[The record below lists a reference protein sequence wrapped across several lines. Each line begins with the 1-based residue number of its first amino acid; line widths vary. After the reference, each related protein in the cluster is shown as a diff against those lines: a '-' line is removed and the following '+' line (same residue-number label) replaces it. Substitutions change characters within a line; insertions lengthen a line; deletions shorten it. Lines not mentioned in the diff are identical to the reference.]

1 MPQFY
6 DALPTDYLAE
16 GESMSVLVDGFPVAL
31 ANVAGEYF
39 AFQNLCPHQGTA
51 LGGRPIVDAHLIVCS
66 QHSSCYDVRT
76 GECVRPAEGDGF
88 NQDLMV
94 FETRV
99 VDDVV
104 QVKV

>member
-6 DALPTDYLAE
+6 DAAPTDWVE
-16 GESMSVLVDGFPVAL
+16 PGTSKIVDVDGFPVAL
-31 ANVAGEYF
+31 ANVDGEFY
-39 AFQNLCPHQGTA
+39 AFQSLCPHQGTTI
-51 LGGRPIVDAHLIVCS
+51 GNRPIDPDCVVSCP
-66 QHSSCYDVRT
+66 QHGSRYDVRT
-76 GECVRPAEGDGF
+76 GECLQAAPDGF
-88 NQDLMV
+88 AQELMT